1 MNNIIKYPIAI
12 AVVGALVL
20 FIDFAV
26 IRLFGEGRELGGGA
40 AFQISTHDEEDATSR
55 FLASNK
61 LTLSL
66 ANTPIGKLG
75 PANTVRHTFRYYDSL
90 YYAALQFGHDATS
103 LIEVGCAS
111 VPFIKYL
118 DWVDKRTCVAP
129 YFVQYEGK
137 DEGNRNTDLTGTKNA
152 IESVV
157 ADFMEYEAEE
167 YSYDLLICS
176 QVLEHV
182 PDPSAFMKKLIQTAK
197 TAIISVPYKWPDCG
211 KQCNHKTDNIDYETL
226 LEWSKPHKPIY
237 SSIVQER
244 LVGNRNPGSSKRMIL
259 VFQKK

>member
-1 MNNIIKYPIAI
+1 MKQIPIAI
-12 AVVGALVL
+12 CVVGALVL

-26 IRLFGEGRELGGGA
+26 IRLFGEGREVGGA
-40 AFQISTHDEEDATSR
+40 ALQTSTHNAVHANDATSR
-55 FLASNK
+55 LLESNK
-61 LTLSL
+61 LALSL
-66 ANTPIGKLG
+66 AKTPIGKLG
-75 PANTVRHTFRYYDSL
+75 PANTIRRNFRYYDAL
-90 YYAALQFGHDATS
+90 FYTALQFGNDATS
-103 LIEVGCAS
+103 LIEVGCAA

-129 YFVQYEGK
+129 YFVKYDGK
-137 DEGNRNTDLTGTKNA
+137 DEGNENIQLTGTSNA

-157 ADFMEYEAEE
+157 ADFMEYKVDD

-182 PDPSAFMKKLIQTAK
+182 PDPAAFMKKLIQTAK

-211 KQCNHKTDNIDYETL
+211 KTCNHKTDKIDYETL
-226 LEWSKPHKPIY
+226 LKWSKPHKPIY
-237 SSIVQER
+237 SSIIQER
-244 LVGNRNPGSSKRMIL
+244 LVGKRDPGSSKRMIL